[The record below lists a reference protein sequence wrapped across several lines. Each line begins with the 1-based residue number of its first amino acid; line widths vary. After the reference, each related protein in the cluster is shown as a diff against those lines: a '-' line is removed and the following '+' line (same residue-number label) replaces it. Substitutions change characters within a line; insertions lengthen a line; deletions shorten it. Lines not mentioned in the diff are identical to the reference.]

1 MDEDFNYK
9 CNQFKKN
16 LENLI
21 NNSKLPIAV
30 VYFIIKDIYNE
41 IEKLN
46 IAYLNDIALKESK
59 ELEEKLNKGGLQA
72 LQTEEKTVDFL
83 NPIQNNNNEEK

>member
-1 MDEDFNYK
+1 MNEDFNYR

-46 IAYLNDIALKESK
+46 ITYLNDIALKESK
-59 ELEEKLNKGGLQA
+59 
-72 LQTEEKTVDFL
+72 
-83 NPIQNNNNEEK
+83 

>member
-59 ELEEKLNKGGLQA
+59 ELEEKLNKGGL
-72 LQTEEKTVDFL
+72 
-83 NPIQNNNNEEK
+83 